1 MRDLIDGFKAFIL
14 RGNVLDLAVAVV
26 IGAAFTQIVNSL
38 VDNIITPLIGAI
50 VGTQDFS
57 GLAVTINN
65 SVISYGSFINAIIS
79 FLLIAL
85 VLYFLIVRPMNVL
98 MARVSPK
105 ADEGT
110 PAVCPECFSEI
121 SPEANRCPNCTT
133 WLRGPNAP
141 VSEPI

>member
-26 IGAAFTQIVNSL
+26 IGAAFTAIVNSL
-38 VDNIITPLIGAI
+38 VETIITPLIGAV
-50 VGTQDFS
+50 VGTPDFS
-57 GLAVTINN
+57 GATVTLNN
-65 SVISYGSFINAIIS
+65 SVIGTGSFINAVIS

-98 MARVSPK
+98 MARIAPK
-105 ADEGT
+105 AVEAE
-110 PAVCPECFSEI
+110 PAICPQCLSDI
-121 SPEANRCPNCTT
+121 SPEANRRPSCTT

-141 VSEPI
+141 IS

>member
-26 IGAAFTQIVNSL
+26 IGAAFTQIVNSI
-38 VDNIITPLIGAI
+38 VDTIITPLIGAI
-50 VGTQDFS
+50 VGTPDFS
-57 GLAVTINN
+57 GLTVTLNN
-65 SVISYGSFINAIIS
+65 SVISYGSFINAVIS

-98 MARVSPK
+98 MARVAPK
-105 ADEGT
+105 
-110 PAVCPECFSEI
+110 PAEAKPAICPECLSEI

-133 WLRGPNAP
+133 WLRGANAP
-141 VSEPI
+141 VS

>member
-1 MRDLIDGFKAFIL
+1 MIEGFKSFIL

-38 VDNIITPLIGAI
+38 VENIITPIIGAF
-50 VGTQDFS
+50 GGQPDFS
-57 GLAVTINN
+57 ALTFEINN
-65 SVISYGSFINAIIS
+65 SEFRYGAFINSLIS
-79 FLLIAL
+79 FLIIAL
-85 VLYFLIVRPMNVL
+85 IVYFLIVEPMNRL

-105 ADEGT
+105 TVEGE
-110 PAVCPECFSEI
+110 PAICPECFSEI

-141 VSEPI
+141 VS